1 MLSTCNDNPLMSDC
15 HSSIGEWTVL
25 VVFWLQIEVTD
36 VPFTHICSPAITTE
50 SLEHLSPSVVIN
62 GLQCCVAIWAQS
74 SKLNMTIFVGANNGL
89 ENSFVRTWHEHSLSC
104 RRSIWLEFYINAP
117 HSTHADG
124 MWEQQIKN
132 CIFIVKTKD
141 IKGMHLWVMFR
152 RCSFKLADL
161 DTVCRMHSHLP
172 LKST

>member
-104 RRSIWLEFYINAP
+104 RRSIWLLHQCTSL
-117 HSTHADG
+117 HSCRWYVGATNKKLYFHSQNQGHQGHAFMG
-124 MWEQQIKN
+124 NVQTL
-132 CIFIVKTKD
+132 FIQT
-141 IKGMHLWVMFR
+141 
-152 RCSFKLADL
+152 
-161 DTVCRMHSHLP
+161 CRPWHSM
-172 LKST
+172 